1 MDVWYGDGPL
11 GMPGDDDG
19 GATTSWYVF
28 SAMGF
33 YPVCPGSPVYEIG
46 SPIFE
51 KTTIQ
56 LENGKQFTI
65 LANHVSAKNK
75 YIQSATLNGKPLRKA
90 WFSHSDIAEGGTLLL
105 EMSDKPNTQWGS
117 AAEDAPPSMTGTA
130 PQPDIQ
136 RAEVSV
142 HQ

>member
-1 MDVWYGDGPL
+1 
-11 GMPGDDDG
+11 
-19 GATTSWYVF
+19 
-28 SAMGF
+28 MGF

-65 LANHVSAKNK
+65 VANHVTAQNK
-75 YIQSATLNGKPLRKA
+75 YIQSAKLNGKPLIKA
-90 WFSHSDIAEGGTLLL
+90 WFSHSDIAHGGTLLL

-117 AAEDAPPSMTGTA
+117 APEDAPLSMTRTA
-130 PQPDIQ
+130 RRPDIE
-136 RAEVSV
+136 RAEVTK
-142 HQ
+142 H